1 MTTTTNASSMDVAL
15 ASLLTM
21 DIAKLTQ
28 NELKEF
34 VMTNRQLQNSP
45 QTLRSKLENES
56 KKLGGRKPKKTLDV
70 SDLLGDDDED

>member
-1 MTTTTNASSMDVAL
+1 
-15 ASLLTM
+15 
-21 DIAKLTQ
+21 
-28 NELKEF
+28 
-34 VMTNRQLQNSP
+34 MTNRQLQNSP